1 MEIEFFHDVLCAW
14 CYALSPRLRRLIE
27 EFPEIKVIHRSFPLA
42 PEPNDIVQMF
52 GSKEKGKRDIL
63 QHWKAANMNDDE
75 HRINAELMEQRDFDY
90 PYSTPAL
97 LACKAA
103 ELQGGQAM
111 HWDYFDK
118 AQEAHLTLCRNIAD
132 FDVLTDIA
140 RELDLDV
147 EKFSADLRSEQV
159 KYLLRL
165 DIDRALELGVEATP
179 TLVAN
184 GNLLT
189 GAVPYDN
196 LKRWYLKVRQEN

>member
-14 CYALSPRLRRLIE
+14 CYALSPRLRRLTE
-27 EFPEIKVIHRSFPLA
+27 EFPDIKVIHRSFPLA
-42 PEPNDIVQMF
+42 PEPNDIAQMF

-75 HRINAELMEQRDFDY
+75 HRINAELMEQREFDY

-140 RELDLDV
+140 REIGLDV
-147 EKFSADLRSEQV
+147 EKFTADLRGEQV

-165 DIDRALELGVEATP
+165 DIDRALELGVDATP

-184 GNLLT
+184 GNVLT

>member
-14 CYALSPRLRRLIE
+14 CYALSPRLRRLTE
-27 EFPEIKVIHRSFPLA
+27 EFPDIKVIHRGFPLA

-52 GSKEKGKRDIL
+52 GSKEKGKKDIL

-118 AQEAHLTLCRNIAD
+118 VQEAHLTLCRNIAD

-140 RELDLDV
+140 RELSLDV
-147 EKFSADLRSEQV
+147 EKFRADLRGEQV

-184 GNLLT
+184 DGMLT
-189 GAVPYDN
+189 GAVPYDS
-196 LKRWYLKVRQEN
+196 LKRWYVKVRQ

>member
-14 CYALSPRLRRLIE
+14 CYALSPRLRRLTE

-75 HRINAELMEQRDFDY
+75 HRINAELMEQREFDY

-118 AQEAHLTLCRNIAD
+118 VQEAHLTLCRNIAD

-140 RELDLDV
+140 RELGLDV
-147 EKFSADLRSEQV
+147 EKFSADLRSEQA

-184 GNLLT
+184 DGTLT
-189 GAVPYDN
+189 GAVPYDS
-196 LKRWYLKVRQEN
+196 LKRWYLKVRQ

>member
-14 CYALSPRLRRLIE
+14 CYALSPRLRRLTE
-27 EFPEIKVIHRSFPLA
+27 EFPDIKVIHRGFPLA

-118 AQEAHLTLCRNIAD
+118 VQEAHLTLCRNIAD

-140 RELDLDV
+140 RELSLDV
-147 EKFSADLRSEQV
+147 EKFSADLRGEQV
-159 KYLLRL
+159 RYLLRL

-184 GNLLT
+184 DGMLT
-189 GAVPYDN
+189 GAVPYDS
-196 LKRWYLKVRQEN
+196 LKRWYLKVRQ

>member
-14 CYALSPRLRRLIE
+14 CYALSPRLRRLTE

-75 HRINAELMEQRDFDY
+75 HRINAELMEQREFDY

-118 AQEAHLTLCRNIAD
+118 VQEAHLTLCRNIAD

-140 RELDLDV
+140 RELGLDV
-147 EKFSADLRSEQV
+147 EKFSADLRDEQV
-159 KYLLRL
+159 KHLLRL
-165 DIDRALELGVEATP
+165 DIDRALQLGVEATP

-184 GNLLT
+184 DGMLT
-189 GAVPYDN
+189 GAVPYDS
-196 LKRWYLKVRQEN
+196 LKRWYLKVRQ

>member
-14 CYALSPRLRRLIE
+14 CYALSPRLRRLTE
-27 EFPEIKVIHRSFPLA
+27 EFPDIKVIHRGFPLA

-118 AQEAHLTLCRNIAD
+118 VQEAHLTLCRNIAD

-140 RELDLDV
+140 RELSLDV
-147 EKFSADLRSEQV
+147 EKFRADLRGEQV
-159 KYLLRL
+159 RYLLRL
-165 DIDRALELGVEATP
+165 DIDRALALGVEATP

-184 GNLLT
+184 DGMLT
-189 GAVPYDN
+189 GAVPYDS
-196 LKRWYLKVRQEN
+196 LKRWYVKVRQ

>member
-52 GSKEKGKRDIL
+52 GSQEKGKRDIL

-75 HRINAELMEQRDFDY
+75 HRINAELMEQREFDY

-103 ELQGGQAM
+103 ELQGGQRM

-118 AQEAHLTLCRNIAD
+118 AQEAHLSLCRNIAD

-140 RELDLDV
+140 RELGLDV
-147 EKFSADLRSEQV
+147 EKFSADLRGEQV

-165 DIDRALELGVEATP
+165 DIDRALELGVDATP

-184 GNLLT
+184 GNVLT

>member
-1 MEIEFFHDVLCAW
+1 MEIEFFHHVLCAW
-14 CYALSPRLRRLIE
+14 CYALSPRLRCLTE
-27 EFPEIKVIHRSFPLA
+27 EFPDIKVIHRGFHLA
-42 PEPNDIVQMF
+42 PEPNEIVQMF
-52 GSKEKGKRDIL
+52 GSKEQGKRYIL
-63 QHWKAANMNDDE
+63 QHWKDANMNDDE

-118 AQEAHLTLCRNIAD
+118 VQEAHLTLCRNIAD

-140 RELDLDV
+140 RELSLDV
-147 EKFSADLRSEQV
+147 EKFRADLRGEQV

-165 DIDRALELGVEATP
+165 DIDRALELGGEATP

-184 GNLLT
+184 DGMLT
-189 GAVPYDN
+189 GAVPYDS
-196 LKRWYLKVRQEN
+196 LKRWYVKVRQ

>member
-14 CYALSPRLRRLIE
+14 CYALSPRLRRLTE
-27 EFPEIKVIHRSFPLA
+27 EFPDIKVIHRSFPLA

-52 GSKEKGKRDIL
+52 GSKEKGKKDIL

-140 RELDLDV
+140 RELSLDV
-147 EKFSADLRSEQV
+147 EKFRADLRGEQV
-159 KYLLRL
+159 RYLLRL
-165 DIDRALELGVEATP
+165 DIDRALALGVEATP

-184 GNLLT
+184 DGMLT
-189 GAVPYDN
+189 GAVPYDS
-196 LKRWYLKVRQEN
+196 LKRWYVKVRQ

>member
-14 CYALSPRLRRLIE
+14 FDALSPLLGRLTE
-27 EFPEIKVIHRSFPLA
+27 EFPDIKVRHRGFPLA

-111 HWDYFDK
+111 HWNYFDK
-118 AQEAHLTLCRNIAD
+118 VQEAHLTLCRNIAD

-140 RELDLDV
+140 RELSLDV
-147 EKFSADLRSEQV
+147 EKFSADLRGEQV

-165 DIDRALELGVEATP
+165 DIDRALELGGGCFHTKLQGSVYVKTQQ
-179 TLVAN
+179 VS
-184 GNLLT
+184 NLF
-189 GAVPYDN
+189 AS
-196 LKRWYLKVRQEN
+196 

>member
-14 CYALSPRLRRLIE
+14 CYALSPRLRRLTE
-27 EFPEIKVIHRSFPLA
+27 EFPDIKVIHRSFPLA

-118 AQEAHLTLCRNIAD
+118 VQEAHLTLCRNIAD
-132 FDVLTDIA
+132 FDVLADIA
-140 RELDLDV
+140 RELGLDV
-147 EKFSADLRSEQV
+147 EKFSADLRGEQV

-179 TLVAN
+179 TLAAN
-184 GNLLT
+184 DGMLT
-189 GAVPYDN
+189 GAVPYDS

>member
-14 CYALSPRLRRLIE
+14 CYALSPRLRRLTE
-27 EFPEIKVIHRSFPLA
+27 EFLDIQVIHRSYPLA
-42 PEPNDIVQMF
+42 PQPEDIVHMF

-111 HWDYFDK
+111 HWNYFDK
-118 AQEAHLTLCRNIAD
+118 VQEAHLTLCRNIAD

-140 RELDLDV
+140 RELSLDV
-147 EKFSADLRSEQV
+147 EKFSADLRGEQV

-184 GNLLT
+184 DGMLT
-189 GAVPYDN
+189 GAVPYDS
-196 LKRWYLKVRQEN
+196 LKRWYLKVRQ

>member
-14 CYALSPRLRRLIE
+14 CYALSPRLRRLTE
-27 EFPEIKVIHRSFPLA
+27 EFPDIKVIHRSFPLA

-52 GSKEKGKRDIL
+52 GSKEKGKKDIL

-132 FDVLTDIA
+132 VDVLTDIA
-140 RELDLDV
+140 RELSLDV
-147 EKFSADLRSEQV
+147 EKFRADLRGEQV
-159 KYLLRL
+159 RYLLRL
-165 DIDRALELGVEATP
+165 DIDRALALGVEATP

-184 GNLLT
+184 DGMLT
-189 GAVPYDN
+189 GAVPYDS
-196 LKRWYLKVRQEN
+196 LKRWYVKVRQ

>member
-14 CYALSPRLRRLIE
+14 CYALSPRLRRLTE
-27 EFPEIKVIHRSFPLA
+27 EFPDIKVIHRGFPLA

-111 HWDYFDK
+111 HWNYFDK
-118 AQEAHLTLCRNIAD
+118 VQEAHLTLCRNIAD

-140 RELDLDV
+140 RELSLDV
-147 EKFSADLRSEQV
+147 EKFSADLRGEQV

-184 GNLLT
+184 DGMLT
-189 GAVPYDN
+189 GAVPYDS
-196 LKRWYLKVRQEN
+196 LKRWYVKVRQ

>member
-14 CYALSPRLRRLIE
+14 CYALSPRLRRLTE
-27 EFPEIKVIHRSFPLA
+27 EFPDIKVIHRGFPLA

-118 AQEAHLTLCRNIAD
+118 VQEAHLTLCRNIAD

-140 RELDLDV
+140 RELSLDV
-147 EKFSADLRSEQV
+147 EKFSADLRGEQV

-184 GNLLT
+184 DGMLT
-189 GAVPYDN
+189 GAVPYDS
-196 LKRWYLKVRQEN
+196 LKRWYLKVRQ

>member
-1 MEIEFFHDVLCAW
+1 
-14 CYALSPRLRRLIE
+14 
-27 EFPEIKVIHRSFPLA
+27 
-42 PEPNDIVQMF
+42 
-52 GSKEKGKRDIL
+52 
-63 QHWKAANMNDDE
+63 MNDDG
-75 HRINAELMEQRDFDY
+75 HRINAELMEQREYDY

-118 AQEAHLTLCRNIAD
+118 AQEAHLSLCRNIAD

-140 RELDLDV
+140 RELGLDV
-147 EKFSADLRSEQV
+147 EKFSADLRGEQV

-165 DIDRALELGVEATP
+165 DIDRALELGVDATP

-184 GNLLT
+184 GNVLT

>member
-14 CYALSPRLRRLIE
+14 CYALSPRLRRLTE
-27 EFPEIKVIHRSFPLA
+27 EFPDIKVIHRGFPLA

-111 HWDYFDK
+111 HWNYFDK
-118 AQEAHLTLCRNIAD
+118 VQEAHLTLCRNIAD

-140 RELDLDV
+140 RELSLDV
-147 EKFSADLRSEQV
+147 EKFSADLRGEQV

-184 GNLLT
+184 DGMLT
-189 GAVPYDN
+189 GAVPYDS
-196 LKRWYLKVRQEN
+196 LKRWYLKVRQ

>member
-14 CYALSPRLRRLIE
+14 CYALSPRLRRLTE
-27 EFPEIKVIHRSFPLA
+27 EFPDIKVIHRSFPLA
-42 PEPNDIVQMF
+42 PEPNDIAQMF

-75 HRINAELMEQRDFDY
+75 HRINAELMEQREFDY

-111 HWDYFDK
+111 HWDFFDK

-140 RELDLDV
+140 RELGLDV
-147 EKFSADLRSEQV
+147 EKFSADLRGEQV

-165 DIDRALELGVEATP
+165 DIDRALELGVDATP

-184 GNLLT
+184 GNVLT

>member
-14 CYALSPRLRRLIE
+14 CYALSPRLRRLTE
-27 EFPEIKVIHRSFPLA
+27 EFPDIKVIHRGFPLA
-42 PEPNDIVQMF
+42 PEPSDIVQMF

-118 AQEAHLTLCRNIAD
+118 VQEAHLTLCRNIAD

-140 RELDLDV
+140 RELSLDV
-147 EKFSADLRSEQV
+147 EKFRADLRGEQV

-184 GNLLT
+184 DGMLT
-189 GAVPYDN
+189 GAVPYDSV
-196 LKRWYLKVRQEN
+196 KR

>member
-14 CYALSPRLRRLIE
+14 CYALSPRLRRLTE
-27 EFPEIKVIHRSFPLA
+27 EFPDIKVIHRGFPLA

-52 GSKEKGKRDIL
+52 CSKEKGKRDIL

-75 HRINAELMEQRDFDY
+75 HRINAELMEHRDFDY

-103 ELQGGQAM
+103 ELHGGQAM
-111 HWDYFDK
+111 HWDYFDNV
-118 AQEAHLTLCRNIAD
+118 QEAHLTLCRNIAD

-140 RELDLDV
+140 RELSLDV
-147 EKFSADLRSEQV
+147 EKFRADLRGEQV

-184 GNLLT
+184 DGMLT
-189 GAVPYDN
+189 GAVPYDS
-196 LKRWYLKVRQEN
+196 LKRWYVKVRQ

>member
-14 CYALSPRLRRLIE
+14 CYALSPRLRRLTE
-27 EFPEIKVIHRSFPLA
+27 EFPDIKVIHRGFPLA

-118 AQEAHLTLCRNIAD
+118 VQEAHLTLCRNIAD

-140 RELDLDV
+140 RELSLDV
-147 EKFSADLRSEQV
+147 EKFSADLRGEQV

-184 GNLLT
+184 DGMLT
-189 GAVPYDN
+189 GAVPYDS
-196 LKRWYLKVRQEN
+196 LKRWYVKVRQ

>member
-14 CYALSPRLRRLIE
+14 CYALSPRLRRLTE
-27 EFPEIKVIHRSFPLA
+27 EFPDIKVIHRGFPLA
-42 PEPNDIVQMF
+42 QSQTIL
-52 GSKEKGKRDIL
+52 SKCLAAKKKAKRDIL

-118 AQEAHLTLCRNIAD
+118 VQEAHLTLCRNIAD

-140 RELDLDV
+140 RELSLDV
-147 EKFSADLRSEQV
+147 EKFRADLRGEQV

-184 GNLLT
+184 DGMLT
-189 GAVPYDN
+189 GAVPYDS
-196 LKRWYLKVRQEN
+196 LKRWYVKVRQ

>member
-14 CYALSPRLRRLIE
+14 CYALSPRLRRLTE
-27 EFPEIKVIHRSFPLA
+27 EFPDIKVIHRGFPLA
-42 PEPNDIVQMF
+42 PEPNDIIQMF

-103 ELQGGQAM
+103 ELQGGQEM

-118 AQEAHLTLCRNIAD
+118 VQE
-132 FDVLTDIA
+132 TDIA
-140 RELDLDV
+140 RELSLDV
-147 EKFSADLRSEQV
+147 EKFSADLRGEQV
-159 KYLLRL
+159 KYLLRI

-184 GNLLT
+184 DGMLT
-189 GAVPYDN
+189 GAVPYDS
-196 LKRWYLKVRQEN
+196 LKRWYVKVRQ

>member
-14 CYALSPRLRRLIE
+14 CYALSPRLRRLTE
-27 EFPEIKVIHRSFPLA
+27 EFPDIKVIHRGFPLA

-111 HWDYFDK
+111 HWNYFDK
-118 AQEAHLTLCRNIAD
+118 VQEAHLTLCRNIAD

-140 RELDLDV
+140 RELSLDV
-147 EKFSADLRSEQV
+147 EKFSADLRGEQV
-159 KYLLRL
+159 RYLLRL

-184 GNLLT
+184 DGMLT
-189 GAVPYDN
+189 GAVPYDS
-196 LKRWYLKVRQEN
+196 LKRWYVKVRQ

>member
-14 CYALSPRLRRLIE
+14 CYALSPRLRRLTE
-27 EFPEIKVIHRSFPLA
+27 EFPDIKVIHRGFPLA
-42 PEPNDIVQMF
+42 PEPNDIIQMF

-103 ELQGGQAM
+103 ELQGGQEM

-118 AQEAHLTLCRNIAD
+118 VQEAHLTLCRNIAD

-140 RELDLDV
+140 RELSLDV
-147 EKFSADLRSEQV
+147 EKFSADLRGEQV
-159 KYLLRL
+159 KYLLRI

-184 GNLLT
+184 DGMLT
-189 GAVPYDN
+189 SAVPYDS
-196 LKRWYLKVRQEN
+196 LKRWYVKVRQ

>member
-14 CYALSPRLRRLIE
+14 CYALSPRLRRLTE
-27 EFPEIKVIHRSFPLA
+27 EFPDIKVIHRGFPLA

-118 AQEAHLTLCRNIAD
+118 VQEAHLTLCRNIAD

-140 RELDLDV
+140 RELSLDV
-147 EKFSADLRSEQV
+147 EKFRADLRGEQV
-159 KYLLRL
+159 KYLLCL

-184 GNLLT
+184 DGMLT
-189 GAVPYDN
+189 GAVPYDS
-196 LKRWYLKVRQEN
+196 LKRWYVKVRQ

>member
-14 CYALSPRLRRLIE
+14 CYALSPRLRRLTE
-27 EFPEIKVIHRSFPLA
+27 EFPDIKVIHRGFPLA

-118 AQEAHLTLCRNIAD
+118 VQEAHLTLCRNIAD

-140 RELDLDV
+140 RELSLDV
-147 EKFSADLRSEQV
+147 EKFRADLRGEQV
-159 KYLLRL
+159 RYLLRL

-184 GNLLT
+184 DGMLT
-189 GAVPYDN
+189 GAVPYDS
-196 LKRWYLKVRQEN
+196 LKRWYVKVRQ

>member
-14 CYALSPRLRRLIE
+14 CYALSPRLRRLTE
-27 EFPEIKVIHRSFPLA
+27 EFPDIKVIHRGFPLA

-118 AQEAHLTLCRNIAD
+118 VQEAHLTLCRNIAD

-140 RELDLDV
+140 RELSLDV
-147 EKFSADLRSEQV
+147 EKFSADLRGEQV
-159 KYLLRL
+159 RYLLRL

-184 GNLLT
+184 DGMLT
-189 GAVPYDN
+189 GAVPYDS
-196 LKRWYLKVRQEN
+196 LKRWYVKVRQ

>member
-14 CYALSPRLRRLIE
+14 CYALSPRLRRLTE

-118 AQEAHLTLCRNIAD
+118 VQEAHLTLCRNIAD

-140 RELDLDV
+140 RELSLDV
-147 EKFSADLRSEQV
+147 EKFRADLRGEQV
-159 KYLLRL
+159 KYLVRL
-165 DIDRALELGVEATP
+165 DIDRALERGVEATP

-184 GNLLT
+184 DGMLT
-189 GAVPYDN
+189 GAVPYDS
-196 LKRWYLKVRQEN
+196 LKRWYVKDRQ

>member
-1 MEIEFFHDVLCAW
+1 
-14 CYALSPRLRRLIE
+14 
-27 EFPEIKVIHRSFPLA
+27 
-42 PEPNDIVQMF
+42 
-52 GSKEKGKRDIL
+52 
-63 QHWKAANMNDDE
+63 
-75 HRINAELMEQRDFDY
+75 
-90 PYSTPAL
+90 
-97 LACKAA
+97 
-103 ELQGGQAM
+103 
-111 HWDYFDK
+111 
-118 AQEAHLTLCRNIAD
+118 
-132 FDVLTDIA
+132 
-140 RELDLDV
+140 V

>member
-14 CYALSPRLRRLIE
+14 CYALSPRLRRLTE
-27 EFPEIKVIHRSFPLA
+27 EFPDIQVIHRSFPLA
-42 PEPNDIVQMF
+42 PQPEDIVHMF
-52 GSKEKGKRDIL
+52 GSKEKGKKDIL
-63 QHWKAANMNDDE
+63 KHWEAANMNDDE
-75 HRINAELMEQRDFDY
+75 HRINADIMKQRDFDY
-90 PYSTPAL
+90 PYSTPGL

-140 RELDLDV
+140 RELSLDV
-147 EKFSADLRSEQV
+147 EKFSADLRGEQV

-184 GNLLT
+184 DGMLT
-189 GAVPYDN
+189 GAVPYDS
-196 LKRWYLKVRQEN
+196 LKRWYVKVRQ

>member
-118 AQEAHLTLCRNIAD
+118 VQEAHLTLCRNIAD

-140 RELDLDV
+140 RELSLDV
-147 EKFSADLRSEQV
+147 EKFRADLRGEQV

-184 GNLLT
+184 DGTLT
-189 GAVPYDN
+189 GAVPYDS
-196 LKRWYLKVRQEN
+196 LKRWYLKVRQ

>member
-14 CYALSPRLRRLIE
+14 CYALSPRLRRLTE
-27 EFPEIKVIHRSFPLA
+27 EFPDIKVIHRSFPLA

-118 AQEAHLTLCRNIAD
+118 VQEAHLTLCRNIAD

-140 RELDLDV
+140 RELSLDV
-147 EKFSADLRSEQV
+147 EKFSADLRGEQV

-184 GNLLT
+184 DGMLT
-189 GAVPYDN
+189 GAVPYDS
-196 LKRWYLKVRQEN
+196 LKRWYLKVRQ

>member
-118 AQEAHLTLCRNIAD
+118 VQEAHLTLCRNIAD

-140 RELDLDV
+140 RELSLDV
-147 EKFSADLRSEQV
+147 EKFSADLRGEQV
-159 KYLLRL
+159 RYLLRL

-184 GNLLT
+184 DGMLT
-189 GAVPYDN
+189 GAVPYDS
-196 LKRWYLKVRQEN
+196 LKRWYLKVRQ

>member
-14 CYALSPRLRRLIE
+14 CYALSPRLRRLTE
-27 EFPEIKVIHRSFPLA
+27 EFPDIKVIHRSFPLA

-52 GSKEKGKRDIL
+52 GSKEKGKKDIL

-103 ELQGGQAM
+103 ELQGGQEM

-118 AQEAHLTLCRNIAD
+118 VQEAHLTLCRNIAD

-140 RELDLDV
+140 RELSLDV
-147 EKFSADLRSEQV
+147 EKFSADLRGEQV
-159 KYLLRL
+159 KYLLRI

-184 GNLLT
+184 DGMLT
-189 GAVPYDN
+189 GAVPYDS
-196 LKRWYLKVRQEN
+196 LKRWYVKVRQ

>member
-140 RELDLDV
+140 RELSLDV